1 MAEKKIKKNA
11 VGKVTE
17 SEKDEI
23 KFLFERKNGL
33 NELFRSLNDP
43 SHPLYD
49 RIVQDMGVTSTKF
62 QKWWDEMSSKYKW
75 KGTKEHHWE
84 INFETCEI
92 FLVKDK

>member
-33 NELFRSLNDP
+33 NELFKSLNDP
-43 SHPLYD
+43 SHSLYD

-75 KGTKEHHWE
+75 KGAKEHHWE
-84 INFETCEI
+84 INFDTCEI
-92 FLVKDK
+92 YLVKDK